1 MLTKSLM
8 LRKTREELD
17 PQITQIKNKT
27 CVFVV
32 MPAATILTTWP

>member
-1 MLTKSLM
+1 M

-32 MPAATILTTWP
+32 MPVATTTPAIIS